1 MDNNSQ
7 KNNIVL
13 SLVTFVCIIAIVCVI
28 GIFTFNE
35 EKPETI
41 QGQAEASEYR
51 ISSKVPG
58 RILEIMV
65 KEGQKV
71 NSGDTLVLLEAPDIQ
86 AKLAQAEAVRTAA
99 AAQNAKAKKGAR
111 EEEVQGAYEMWQ
123 KSKAGLDIM
132 EKSYQRMDNLFNEGV
147 VSEQKRDEAKAQYD
161 AAVAT
166 EKAALSQ
173 YNMAKNG
180 AEKETK
186 EMAAAQVRQAEGIVA
201 EVNSYVNETVLI
213 ATTAGEVSE
222 IYPMVGEL
230 VGTGAPIMNIAVMS
244 DMWISFNVR
253 EDLLQNLSMGTHIL
267 GYVPALDKEIDL
279 TVTYIKDLGSY
290 AAWKATKSNGQ
301 YDLRTFEVR
310 AVPEG
315 RVENLRPGMSVILNK

>member
-7 KNNIVL
+7 KNNIIL
-13 SLVTFVCIIAIVCVI
+13 SLVTLICIIAIVCVI

-58 RILEIMV
+58 RILEIKV

-71 NSGDTLVLLEAPDIQ
+71 NAGDTLALLEAPDIQ

-111 EEEVQGAYEMWQ
+111 EEEVQGAYEIWQ

-132 EKSYQRMDNLFNEGV
+132 EKSYKRMENLFNEGV
-147 VSEQKRDEAKAQYD
+147 VSEQKRDEVKAQYD

-186 EMAAAQVRQAEGIVA
+186 EMAAAQVRQAEGVVA
-201 EVNSYVNETVLI
+201 EVNSYINETVLI

-253 EDLLQNLSMGTHIL
+253 EDLLQNLSMGTHIV
-267 GYVPALDKEIDL
+267 GYVPALDKDIDL
-279 TVTYIKDLGSY
+279 TVNYIKDLGSY

-310 AVPEG
+310 AVPED

>member
-13 SLVTFVCIIAIVCVI
+13 SLVALACIIAIVCVI

-35 EKPETI
+35 NKPETI
-41 QGQAEASEYR
+41 QGQAEVSEYR

-58 RILEIMV
+58 RIREIRV

-71 NSGDTLVLLEAPDIQ
+71 NAGDTLALLEAPDIE
-86 AKLAQAEAVRTAA
+86 AKLSQAEAVRTAA
-99 AAQNAKAKKGAR
+99 TAQNEKAKKGAR
-111 EEEVQGAYEMWQ
+111 EEEIQGAYEIWQ
-123 KSKAGLDIM
+123 KSKSGLDIM
-132 EKSYQRMDNLFNEGV
+132 EKSYKRMENLFKEGV
-147 VSEQKRDEAKAQYD
+147 VTEQKRDEAKAQYD
-161 AAVAT
+161 AAVST
-166 EKAALSQ
+166 ERAALSQ

-186 EMAAAQVRQAEGIVA
+186 EMAAAQVRQAEGVVA
-201 EVNSYVNETVLI
+201 EVNSYIDETVLI

-222 IYPMVGEL
+222 IFPMVGEL

-244 DMWISFNVR
+244 DMWTSFNVR
-253 EDLLQNLSMGTHIL
+253 EDLLQNLPVGTHIK
-267 GYVPALDKEIDL
+267 GYVPALDKEIEL

-290 AAWKATKSNGQ
+290 AAWKATKANGQ
-301 YDLRTFEVR
+301 YDLKTFEVR
-310 AVPEG
+310 AVPMSP
-315 RVENLRPGMSVILNK
+315 VENLSPGMSVILNK

>member
-13 SLVTFVCIIAIVCVI
+13 SLVALACIIAIVCVI

-35 EKPETI
+35 NKPETI
-41 QGQAEASEYR
+41 QGQAEVSEYR

-58 RILEIMV
+58 RIREIRV

-71 NSGDTLVLLEAPDIQ
+71 NAGDTLALLEAPDIE
-86 AKLAQAEAVRTAA
+86 AKLSQAEAVRTAA
-99 AAQNAKAKKGAR
+99 TAQNEKAMKGAR
-111 EEEVQGAYEMWQ
+111 EEEIQGAYEIWQ
-123 KSKAGLDIM
+123 KSKSGLDIM
-132 EKSYQRMDNLFNEGV
+132 EKSYKRMENLFKEGV
-147 VSEQKRDEAKAQYD
+147 VTEQKRDEAKAQYD

-166 EKAALSQ
+166 ERAALSQ

-186 EMAAAQVRQAEGIVA
+186 EMAAAQVRQAEGVVA
-201 EVNSYVNETVLI
+201 EVNSYINETVLI

-222 IYPMVGEL
+222 IFPMVGEL

-244 DMWISFNVR
+244 DMWTSFNVR
-253 EDLLQNLSMGTHIL
+253 EDLLQKLSVGAHIK
-267 GYVPALDKEIDL
+267 GYVPALDKDIEL

-290 AAWKATKSNGQ
+290 AAWKATKANGQ
-301 YDLRTFEVR
+301 YDLKTFEVR
-310 AVPEG
+310 AVPMSP
-315 RVENLRPGMSVILNK
+315 VENLRPGMSVILDK

>member
-13 SLVTFVCIIAIVCVI
+13 SLVALACIIAIVCVI

-35 EKPETI
+35 NKPETI
-41 QGQAEASEYR
+41 QGQAEVSEYR

-58 RILEIMV
+58 RIREIRV

-71 NSGDTLVLLEAPDIQ
+71 NAGDTLALLEAPDIE
-86 AKLAQAEAVRTAA
+86 AKLSQAEAVRTAA
-99 AAQNAKAKKGAR
+99 TAQNEKAKKGAR
-111 EEEVQGAYEMWQ
+111 EEEIQGAYEIWQ
-123 KSKAGLDIM
+123 KSKSGLDIM
-132 EKSYQRMDNLFNEGV
+132 EKSYKRMENLFKEGV
-147 VSEQKRDEAKAQYD
+147 VTEQKRDEAKAQYD
-161 AAVAT
+161 AAVST
-166 EKAALSQ
+166 ERAALSQ

-186 EMAAAQVRQAEGIVA
+186 EMAAAQVRQAEGVVA
-201 EVNSYVNETVLI
+201 EVNSYINETVLI

-222 IYPMVGEL
+222 IFPMVGEL

-244 DMWISFNVR
+244 DMWTSFNVR
-253 EDLLQNLSMGTHIL
+253 EDLLQNLSVGTQIK
-267 GYVPALDKEIDL
+267 GYVPALDKEIEL

-290 AAWKATKSNGQ
+290 AAWKATKANGQ
-301 YDLRTFEVR
+301 YDLKTFEVR
-310 AVPEG
+310 AVPMSP
-315 RVENLRPGMSVILNK
+315 VENLRPGMSVILNK

>member
-13 SLVTFVCIIAIVCVI
+13 SLVALACIIAIVCVI

-35 EKPETI
+35 NKPETI
-41 QGQAEASEYR
+41 QGQAEVSEYR

-58 RILEIMV
+58 RIREIRV

-71 NSGDTLVLLEAPDIQ
+71 NSGDTLALLEAPDIE
-86 AKLAQAEAVRTAA
+86 AKLSQAEAVRTAA
-99 AAQNAKAKKGAR
+99 TAQNEKAMKGAR
-111 EEEVQGAYEMWQ
+111 EEEIQGAYEIWQ
-123 KSKAGLDIM
+123 KSKSGLDIM
-132 EKSYQRMDNLFNEGV
+132 EKSYKRMENLFKEGV
-147 VSEQKRDEAKAQYD
+147 VTEQKRDEAKAQYD

-166 EKAALSQ
+166 ERAALSQ

-180 AEKETK
+180 AEKEIK
-186 EMAAAQVRQAEGIVA
+186 EMAAAQVRQAEGVVA
-201 EVNSYVNETVLI
+201 EVNSYINETVLI

-222 IYPMVGEL
+222 IFPMVGEL

-244 DMWISFNVR
+244 DMWTSFNVR
-253 EDLLQNLSMGTHIL
+253 EDLLQKLSVGAHIK
-267 GYVPALDKEIDL
+267 GYVPALDKDIEL

-290 AAWKATKSNGQ
+290 AAWKATKANGQ
-301 YDLRTFEVR
+301 YDLKTFEVR
-310 AVPEG
+310 AVPMSP
-315 RVENLRPGMSVILNK
+315 VENLRPGMSVILDK

>member
-13 SLVTFVCIIAIVCVI
+13 SLVALACIIAIVCVI

-35 EKPETI
+35 NKPETI
-41 QGQAEASEYR
+41 QGQAEVSEYR

-58 RILEIMV
+58 RIREIRV

-71 NSGDTLVLLEAPDIQ
+71 NAGDTLALLEAPDIE
-86 AKLAQAEAVRTAA
+86 AKLSQAEAVRTVAT
-99 AAQNAKAKKGAR
+99 AQNEKAMKGAR
-111 EEEVQGAYEMWQ
+111 EEEIQGAYEIWQ
-123 KSKAGLDIM
+123 KSKSGLDIM
-132 EKSYQRMDNLFNEGV
+132 EKSYKRMENLFKEGV
-147 VSEQKRDEAKAQYD
+147 VTEQKRDEAKAQYD

-166 EKAALSQ
+166 ERAALSQ

-180 AEKETK
+180 AEKEIK
-186 EMAAAQVRQAEGIVA
+186 EMAAAQVRQAEGVVA
-201 EVNSYVNETVLI
+201 EVNSYINETVLI

-222 IYPMVGEL
+222 IFPMVGEL

-244 DMWISFNVR
+244 DMWTSFNVR
-253 EDLLQNLSMGTHIL
+253 EDLLQKLSVGAHIK
-267 GYVPALDKEIDL
+267 GYVPALDKDIEL

-290 AAWKATKSNGQ
+290 AAWKATKANGQ
-301 YDLRTFEVR
+301 YDLKTFEVR
-310 AVPEG
+310 AVPMSP
-315 RVENLRPGMSVILNK
+315 VENLRPGMSVILNK

>member
-13 SLVTFVCIIAIVCVI
+13 SLVALACIIAIVCVI

-35 EKPETI
+35 NKPETI
-41 QGQAEASEYR
+41 QGQAEVSEYR

-58 RILEIMV
+58 RIREIRV

-71 NSGDTLVLLEAPDIQ
+71 NSGDTLALLEAPDIE
-86 AKLAQAEAVRTAA
+86 AKLSQAEAVRTAA
-99 AAQNAKAKKGAR
+99 TAQNEKAMKGAR
-111 EEEVQGAYEMWQ
+111 EEEIQGAYEIWQ
-123 KSKAGLDIM
+123 KSKSGLDIM
-132 EKSYQRMDNLFNEGV
+132 EKSYKRMENLFKEGV
-147 VSEQKRDEAKAQYD
+147 VTEQKRDEAKAQYD

>member
-7 KNNIVL
+7 KNNIIL
-13 SLVTFVCIIAIVCVI
+13 SLVTLICIIAIVCVI

-58 RILEIMV
+58 RILEIKV

-71 NSGDTLVLLEAPDIQ
+71 NAGDTLALLEAPDIQ

-111 EEEVQGAYEMWQ
+111 EEEVQGAYEIWQ

-132 EKSYQRMDNLFNEGV
+132 EKSYKRMENLFNEGV
-147 VSEQKRDEAKAQYD
+147 VSEQKRDEVKAQYD

-186 EMAAAQVRQAEGIVA
+186 EMAAAQVRQAEGVVA
-201 EVNSYVNETVLI
+201 EVNSYINETVLI

-222 IYPMVGEL
+222 IYTMVGEL

-253 EDLLQNLSMGTHIL
+253 EDLLQNLSMGTHIV
-267 GYVPALDKEIDL
+267 GYVPALDKDIDL
-279 TVTYIKDLGSY
+279 TVNYIKDLGSY

-310 AVPEG
+310 AVPED

>member
-13 SLVTFVCIIAIVCVI
+13 SLVALACIIAIVCVI

-35 EKPETI
+35 NKPETI
-41 QGQAEASEYR
+41 QGQAEVSEYR

-58 RILEIMV
+58 RIREIRV

-71 NSGDTLVLLEAPDIQ
+71 NAGDTLALLEAPDIE
-86 AKLAQAEAVRTAA
+86 AKLSQAEAVRTAA
-99 AAQNAKAKKGAR
+99 TAQNEKAMKGAR
-111 EEEVQGAYEMWQ
+111 EEEIQGAYEIWQ
-123 KSKAGLDIM
+123 KSKSGLDIM
-132 EKSYQRMDNLFNEGV
+132 EKSYKRMENLFKEGV
-147 VSEQKRDEAKAQYD
+147 VTEQKRDEAKAQYD

-166 EKAALSQ
+166 ERAALSQ

-180 AEKETK
+180 AEKEIK
-186 EMAAAQVRQAEGIVA
+186 EMAAAQVRQAEGVVA
-201 EVNSYVNETVLI
+201 EVNSYINETVLI

-222 IYPMVGEL
+222 IFPMVGEL

-244 DMWISFNVR
+244 DMWTSFNVR
-253 EDLLQNLSMGTHIL
+253 EDLLQKLSVGTHIK
-267 GYVPALDKEIDL
+267 GYVPALDKDIEL

-290 AAWKATKSNGQ
+290 AAWKATKANGQ
-301 YDLRTFEVR
+301 YDLKTFEVR
-310 AVPEG
+310 AVPMSP
-315 RVENLRPGMSVILNK
+315 VENLRPGMSVIINK

>member
-13 SLVTFVCIIAIVCVI
+13 SLVALACIIAIVCVI

-35 EKPETI
+35 NKPETI
-41 QGQAEASEYR
+41 QGQAEVSEYR

-58 RILEIMV
+58 RIREIRV

-71 NSGDTLVLLEAPDIQ
+71 NAGDTLALLEAPDIE
-86 AKLAQAEAVRTAA
+86 AKLSQAEAVRTAA
-99 AAQNAKAKKGAR
+99 TAQNEKAMKGAR
-111 EEEVQGAYEMWQ
+111 EEEIQGAYEIWQ
-123 KSKAGLDIM
+123 KSKSGLDIM
-132 EKSYQRMDNLFNEGV
+132 EKSYKRMENLFKEGV
-147 VSEQKRDEAKAQYD
+147 VTEQKRDEAKAQYD

-166 EKAALSQ
+166 ERAALSQ

-180 AEKETK
+180 AEKEIK
-186 EMAAAQVRQAEGIVA
+186 EMAAAQVRQAEGVVA
-201 EVNSYVNETVLI
+201 EVNSYINETVLI

-222 IYPMVGEL
+222 IFPMVGEL

-244 DMWISFNVR
+244 DMWTSFNVR
-253 EDLLQNLSMGTHIL
+253 EDLLQKLSVGAHIK
-267 GYVPALDKEIDL
+267 GYVPALDKDIEL

-290 AAWKATKSNGQ
+290 AAWKATKANGQ
-301 YDLRTFEVR
+301 YDLKTFEVR
-310 AVPEG
+310 AVPMSP
-315 RVENLRPGMSVILNK
+315 VENLRPGMSVILDK

>member
-13 SLVTFVCIIAIVCVI
+13 SLVALACIIAIVCVI

-35 EKPETI
+35 NKPETI
-41 QGQAEASEYR
+41 QGQAEVSEYR

-58 RILEIMV
+58 RIREIRV

-71 NSGDTLVLLEAPDIQ
+71 NSGDTLALLEAPDIE
-86 AKLAQAEAVRTAA
+86 AKLSQAEAVRTAA
-99 AAQNAKAKKGAR
+99 TAQNEKAMKGAR
-111 EEEVQGAYEMWQ
+111 EEEIQGAYEIWQ
-123 KSKAGLDIM
+123 KSKSGLDIM
-132 EKSYQRMDNLFNEGV
+132 EKSYKRMENLFKEGV
-147 VSEQKRDEAKAQYD
+147 VTEQKRDEAKAQYD

-166 EKAALSQ
+166 ERAALSQ

-180 AEKETK
+180 AEKEIK
-186 EMAAAQVRQAEGIVA
+186 EMAAAQVRQAEGVVA
-201 EVNSYVNETVLI
+201 EVNSYINETVLI

-222 IYPMVGEL
+222 IFPMVGEL

-244 DMWISFNVR
+244 DMWTSFNVR
-253 EDLLQNLSMGTHIL
+253 EDLLQKLSVGTHIK
-267 GYVPALDKEIDL
+267 GYVPALDKDIEL

-290 AAWKATKSNGQ
+290 AAWKATKANGQ
-301 YDLRTFEVR
+301 YDLKTFEVR
-310 AVPEG
+310 AVPMSP
-315 RVENLRPGMSVILNK
+315 VENLRPGMSVILNK

>member
-13 SLVTFVCIIAIVCVI
+13 SLVALACIIAIVCVI

-35 EKPETI
+35 NKPETI
-41 QGQAEASEYR
+41 QGQAEVSEYR

-58 RILEIMV
+58 RIREIRV

-71 NSGDTLVLLEAPDIQ
+71 NSGDTLALLEAPDIE
-86 AKLAQAEAVRTAA
+86 AKLSQAEAVRTAA
-99 AAQNAKAKKGAR
+99 TAQNEKAMKGAR
-111 EEEVQGAYEMWQ
+111 EEEIQGAYEIWQ
-123 KSKAGLDIM
+123 KSKSGLDIM
-132 EKSYQRMDNLFNEGV
+132 EKSYKRMENLFKEGV
-147 VSEQKRDEAKAQYD
+147 VTEQKRDEAKAQYD

-166 EKAALSQ
+166 ERAALSQ

-180 AEKETK
+180 AEKEIK
-186 EMAAAQVRQAEGIVA
+186 EMAAAQVRQAEGVVA
-201 EVNSYVNETVLI
+201 EVNSYINETVLI

-222 IYPMVGEL
+222 IFPMVGEL

-244 DMWISFNVR
+244 DMWTSFNVR
-253 EDLLQNLSMGTHIL
+253 EDLLQKLSVGTHIK
-267 GYVPALDKEIDL
+267 GYVPALDKDIEL

-290 AAWKATKSNGQ
+290 AAWKATKANGQ
-301 YDLRTFEVR
+301 YDLKTFEVR
-310 AVPEG
+310 AVPMSP
-315 RVENLRPGMSVILNK
+315 VENLRPGMSVIINK

>member
-13 SLVTFVCIIAIVCVI
+13 SLVALACIIAIVCVI

-35 EKPETI
+35 NKPETI
-41 QGQAEASEYR
+41 QGQAEVSEYR

-58 RILEIMV
+58 RIREIRV

-71 NSGDTLVLLEAPDIQ
+71 NAGDTLALLEAPDIE
-86 AKLAQAEAVRTAA
+86 AKLSQAEAVRTAA
-99 AAQNAKAKKGAR
+99 TAQNEKAMKGAR
-111 EEEVQGAYEMWQ
+111 EEEIQGAYEIWQ
-123 KSKAGLDIM
+123 KSKSGLDIM
-132 EKSYQRMDNLFNEGV
+132 EKSYKRMENLFKEGV
-147 VSEQKRDEAKAQYD
+147 VTEQKRDEAKAQYD
-161 AAVAT
+161 AAVST
-166 EKAALSQ
+166 ERAALSQ

-186 EMAAAQVRQAEGIVA
+186 EMAAAQVRQAEGVVA
-201 EVNSYVNETVLI
+201 EVNSYINETVLI

-222 IYPMVGEL
+222 IFPMVGEL

-244 DMWISFNVR
+244 DMWTSFNVR
-253 EDLLQNLSMGTHIL
+253 EDLLQNLSVGTQIK
-267 GYVPALDKEIDL
+267 GYVPALDKEIEL

-290 AAWKATKSNGQ
+290 AAWKATKANGQ
-301 YDLRTFEVR
+301 YDLKTFEVR
-310 AVPEG
+310 AVPMSP
-315 RVENLRPGMSVILNK
+315 VENLRPGMSVIINK

>member
-13 SLVTFVCIIAIVCVI
+13 SLVALACIIAIVCVI

-35 EKPETI
+35 NKPETI
-41 QGQAEASEYR
+41 QGQAEVSEYR

-58 RILEIMV
+58 RIREIRV

-71 NSGDTLVLLEAPDIQ
+71 NAGDTLALLEAPDIE
-86 AKLAQAEAVRTAA
+86 AKLSQAEAVRTVAT
-99 AAQNAKAKKGAR
+99 AQNEKAMKGAR
-111 EEEVQGAYEMWQ
+111 EEEIQGAYEIWQ
-123 KSKAGLDIM
+123 KSKSGLDIM
-132 EKSYQRMDNLFNEGV
+132 EKSYKRMENLFKEGV
-147 VSEQKRDEAKAQYD
+147 VTEQKRDEAKAQYD
-161 AAVAT
+161 AAVST
-166 EKAALSQ
+166 ERAALSQ

-186 EMAAAQVRQAEGIVA
+186 EMAAAQVRQAEGVVA
-201 EVNSYVNETVLI
+201 EVNSYINETVLI

-222 IYPMVGEL
+222 IFPMVGEL

-244 DMWISFNVR
+244 DMWTSFNVR
-253 EDLLQNLSMGTHIL
+253 EDLLQNLSVGTQIK
-267 GYVPALDKEIDL
+267 GYVPALDKEIEL

-290 AAWKATKSNGQ
+290 AAWKATKANGQ
-301 YDLRTFEVR
+301 YDLKTFEVR
-310 AVPEG
+310 AVPMSP
-315 RVENLRPGMSVILNK
+315 VENLRPGMSVIINK

>member
-7 KNNIVL
+7 KNNIIL
-13 SLVTFVCIIAIVCVI
+13 SLVALVCIIAIVCVI

-58 RILEIMV
+58 RILEIKV

-71 NSGDTLVLLEAPDIQ
+71 NAGDTLALLEAPDIQ

-111 EEEVQGAYEMWQ
+111 EEEVQGAYEIWQ

-132 EKSYQRMDNLFNEGV
+132 EKSYKRMENLFNEGV

-186 EMAAAQVRQAEGIVA
+186 EMAAAQVLQAEGVVA
-201 EVNSYVNETVLI
+201 EVNSYINETVLI

-253 EDLLQNLSMGTHIL
+253 EDLLKNLSMGTHIV
-267 GYVPALDKEIDL
+267 GYVPALDKDIDL
-279 TVTYIKDLGSY
+279 KVNYIKDLGSY

-310 AVPEG
+310 AVPEA